1 MGPMAPAEE
10 GTPRPPSRRPP
21 AFRFAGDTLDEA
33 LERVADV
40 SGVGIE
46 LEAGAHAQVRI
57 HATLEDVT
65 VDEAVERLS
74 GMAGLRYAESAD
86 SGYVIMAEG
95 PE

>member
-1 MGPMAPAEE
+1 
-10 GTPRPPSRRPP
+10 
-21 AFRFAGDTLDEA
+21 
-33 LERVADV
+33 VADV

-46 LEAGAHAQVRI
+46 LEAGAYAQVRI

>member
-1 MGPMAPAEE
+1 MAPAEE
-10 GTPRPPSRRPP
+10 GDTEAAEPPPTYT
-21 AFRFAGDTLDEA
+21 FRFAGDTLDEA

-46 LEAGAHAQVRI
+46 LEAGAYAQVRI